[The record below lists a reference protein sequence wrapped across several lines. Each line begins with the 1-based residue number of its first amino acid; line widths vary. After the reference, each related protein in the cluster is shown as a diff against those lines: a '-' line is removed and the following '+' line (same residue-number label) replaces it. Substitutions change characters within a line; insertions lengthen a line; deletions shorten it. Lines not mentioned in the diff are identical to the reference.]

1 MLHLSGAQ
9 ISKLDRSTIG
19 EDVLAF
25 LQERGVPVEMSLDG
39 RIYAVSLGTR
49 ALKSVP

>member
-1 MLHLSGAQ
+1 MLHLSVAQ